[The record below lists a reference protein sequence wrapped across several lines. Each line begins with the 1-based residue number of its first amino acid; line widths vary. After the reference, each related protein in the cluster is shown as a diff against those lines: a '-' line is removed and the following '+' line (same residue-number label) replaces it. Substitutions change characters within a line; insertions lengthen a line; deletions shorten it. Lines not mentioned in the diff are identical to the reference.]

1 MVDANGTVNT
11 DIRDLYLGIYGALG
25 AGQGKLSIAHLSLS
39 NVIVYYIV
47 LCMFNV

>member
-25 AGQGKLSIAHLSLS
+25 AGQGTLFFSWYLL
-39 NVIVYYIV
+39 Y
-47 LCMFNV
+47 FERF